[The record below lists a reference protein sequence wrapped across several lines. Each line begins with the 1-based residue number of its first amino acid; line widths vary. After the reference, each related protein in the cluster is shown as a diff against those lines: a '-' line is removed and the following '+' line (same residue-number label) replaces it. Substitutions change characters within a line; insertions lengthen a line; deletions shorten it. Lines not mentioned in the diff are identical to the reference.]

1 MKSYQKAQKP
11 VKKSVE
17 IVDTQALLETA
28 ADGLLS
34 LSVEL
39 GMQVVRQLLEADA
52 TALAGEKGRHDSGR
66 TAYRHG
72 SEQTKVVMGGE
83 KRDIRRPRV
92 RSKDGVEMSL
102 PTLAAFQDEEPLNQA
117 VLARLLA
124 GVSTRKYA
132 GSRELKEPD
141 AACVSKSE
149 VNRRFVKELSS
160 LMEEFFNRQI
170 DGDYPIMMLDGMSVG
185 KMTVIAAMGIGCDGR
200 KRMLGLSAGG
210 TENQTAVKELL
221 TDLLDRGLAPGRPRL
236 FVLDGG
242 KALHKAVTDTFGKYA
257 IIQRCQVHKKRNV
270 KEQLP
275 ESEQTNVG
283 LALSRAYLEHDY
295 DKAHRA
301 LEHIADGLE
310 NRYPKA
316 AASLR
321 EGLEETLTVHRLKVP
336 GLLRQTLSNTN
347 AMESA
352 NSVAA
357 SVLKRVKHWKDGEQI
372 LRYAAAGFI
381 EAEKSFR
388 RVKGYR
394 QIPLLLEAL
403 DRELETPVQSRTKI
417 A

>member
-1 MKSYQKAQKP
+1 MKSYQKGQ
-11 VKKSVE
+11 KSVKE
-17 IVDTQALLETA
+17 SVKILDEQALLETA
-28 ADGLLS
+28 AEGLLS

-39 GMQVVRQLLEADA
+39 GMQVVRQLLEADV

-72 SEQTKVVMGGE
+72 SEHTKVVMGGE
-83 KRDIRRPRV
+83 KRDIQRPRV
-92 RSKDGVEMSL
+92 RSKEGAELSL
-102 PTLAAFQDEEPLNQA
+102 PTLAVFQNEEPLNQA

-141 AACVSKSE
+141 AACISKSE
-149 VNRRFVKELSS
+149 VNRRFVKGLSN
-160 LMEEFFNRQI
+160 LMDEFFNRRI
-170 DGDYPIMMLDGMSVG
+170 NEDYPIMMLDGMAVG

-210 TENQTAVKELL
+210 TENQEAVKELL
-221 TDLLDRGLAPGRPRL
+221 ADLLNRGLTPGRPRL

-242 KALHKAVTDTFGKYA
+242 KALHKAITDTFGRYA
-257 IIQRCQVHKKRNV
+257 VIQRCQVHKKRNIQ
-270 KEQLP
+270 EQLP
-275 ESEQTNVG
+275 KSEQTNVG
-283 LALSRAYLEHDY
+283 LALSKAYLEHEY
-295 DKAHRA
+295 DKARRA
-301 LEHIADGLE
+301 LEHVANELE
-310 NRYPKA
+310 KRYPKA

-321 EGLEETLTVHRLKVP
+321 EGLEETLTVHRLGIP

-372 LRYAAAGFI
+372 LRYAAAGFV

-403 DRELETPVQSRTKI
+403 SRELETPAETRTKI